1 MLKQVITENVLT
13 VQGKWWRDENMY
25 IENVESDIMDEVR
38 TMHNRNVKLMS
49 NTENAETNQY
59 EN

>member
-1 MLKQVITENVLT
+1 
-13 VQGKWWRDENMY
+13 MY

>member
-1 MLKQVITENVLT
+1 MLKQVIIENVLT